1 MKNTKFKDSKQ
12 YMFITKKEVF
22 NCVAK
27 ALKLKQKKININSN
41 SDNLENWDSLCQLN
55 ILSELDKKL
64 KGKTFEVDK
73 IANAYSSKKII
84 QLLKS
89 KKLLK

>member
-1 MKNTKFKDSKQ
+1 
-12 YMFITKKEVF
+12 MFITKKEVF

-27 ALKLKQKKININSN
+27 ALKLNSKKIDINSN

-73 IANAYSSKKII
+73 IANAYSCKKII

-89 KKLLK
+89 KKFLK

>member
-1 MKNTKFKDSKQ
+1 
-12 YMFITKKEVF
+12 MFITKKEIF

-27 ALKLKQKKININSN
+27 ALKLNPKKINVDSS

-64 KGKTFEVDK
+64 KGKTFEVDA
-73 IANAYSSKKII
+73 IANAYSCKKII
-84 QLLKS
+84 QLLKA
-89 KKLLK
+89 KKFLK